1 LVALVT
7 RSAEYQSQGFFKGM
21 NEKQSHPASAS
32 LQKLREKLRELFMF
46 DQADLDFGIYRIM
59 NAKRDEITR
68 FLDDDLL
75 PQVRQSLAELESGD
89 RADIETSLARAIEQ
103 AKELGVDP
111 KTSPKVNQL
120 REQLAATTDIDAVES
135 EVYSHLYEFFRRY
148 YSDGDYMS
156 LRRYKAGVYAIPYE
170 GEEVKL
176 HWANSDQYYIKTTE
190 NFRNYAF
197 KLADGRRVHF
207 KLVEAGTEPNNN
219 KAANGNER
227 RFILNQDAPL
237 TEQDGELVISFAYHP
252 DPEKRKQQQLNA
264 EAVASVLSAEGFM
277 NWTVVLAAKAP
288 TEKNKD
294 RTVLEKHLNDYT
306 AKNTFD
312 YFIHKDLGGFLRR
325 ELDFYIK
332 NEVMY
337 LDDIE
342 LEAAPRVE
350 PYLAKIKAMRR
361 IAHKLIDFLA
371 QLEDFQKKL
380 WLKKKFVTDTRYCMT
395 LDRVPT
401 ELYEAIAKNRDQFQE
416 WGDLY
421 AITEDEMAQTQTQ
434 LQAGVLDND
443 ARFLTIDTLHF
454 DRDFTCKL
462 LASVVDLD
470 EELNGVC
477 FHSDNFQALRLLTAR
492 YENQVKCTYIDPP
505 YNTSASA
512 IPYKNDYKHSSW
524 ATLMRDRLGLLRRI
538 LRNDGAIFVSID
550 KHERSILEYVMDS
563 IFGRENKIEELIWT
577 QNTNDGRSPTYSTNH
592 EYVEVYAKKREAVE
606 NDQKMFR
613 EPKPGYAEVMALI
626 GKLNPQYPSVADVQG
641 AISYL
646 YEQHKTEYK
655 EAVEAEG
662 LDFEE
667 ERRNDPWKGLFN
679 YKFAEYRDDAG
690 RLVPEGEA
698 RQRNANLWVYRESDW
713 TIMSSERK
721 QSDTIRDPNHPNYRY
736 YQPIHPVTH
745 KPCTIS
751 QRGWKGTQFIDPE
764 HPERNS
770 LESLMKDDRIAFGPD
785 EKKVPQ
791 QKRMLHE
798 VQSNVSK
805 SVFVDYSD
813 GEKETMGLFGQ
824 AGLFLAPKHTRYVSR
839 FISQAA
845 QKDDTIL
852 DCFGGSGST
861 AHAVINLNRNDQG
874 YRKYVTAEVAEYF
887 ETLIVR
893 RLKKAVY
900 SANWKQGKPENSGTG
915 LSHAFKIVRLES
927 YEDALNN
934 LNIKSSSVQSNLL
947 EQYNELRED
956 YTLRY
961 LLDVETR
968 GSASLLNVGRFA
980 DPFNYKLNV
989 SKAGSAGET
998 RGANVD
1004 LVETFNYLIGL
1015 RVKHIDSIGGF
1026 CVIEGAN
1033 PKAEKVLIIWRNT
1046 TEKSNEALDQ
1056 FFQKQAY
1063 KTGDNEFDLIYVNGD
1078 NNLENLRRTDETW
1091 KVRLIE
1097 QEFHRLMFDTT
1108 DV

>member
-1 LVALVT
+1 MSESNL
-7 RSAEYQSQGFFKGM
+7 SKFK
-21 NEKQSHPASAS
+21 
-32 LQKLREKLRELFMF
+32 KLLAELFMF

-59 NAKRDEITR
+59 NAKRGEITR
-68 FLDDDLL
+68 FLDNDLL

-89 RADIETSLARAIEQ
+89 RAQIEGELVKAVEQ
-103 AKELGVDP
+103 ARELGVDAES
-111 KTSPKVNQL
+111 TEKVKRL
-120 REQLAATTDIDAVES
+120 REQIAATTDIEAIES
-135 EVYSHLYEFFRRY
+135 EVFSHLYEFFRRY
-148 YSDGDYMS
+148 YSDGDFLS

-176 HWANSDQYYIKTTE
+176 HWANADQYYIKTSE
-190 NFRNYAF
+190 NFRDYAF

-207 KLVEAGTEPNNN
+207 KLTDADTETNNN
-219 KAANGNER
+219 KSANGNER
-227 RFILNQDAPL
+227 RFILKQDTPL
-237 TEQDGELVISFAYHP
+237 VEQDGELIIGFEYRP
-252 DPEKRKQQQLNA
+252 DAEKRKQAQLNT
-264 EAVASVLSAEGFM
+264 EGVSLVLSAEGFM
-277 NWTVVLAAKAP
+277 NWTASLGAKAP

-294 RTVLEKHLNDYT
+294 RTVLEKHLTDYT

-342 LEAAPRVE
+342 SDSAPRVE
-350 PYLAKIKAMRR
+350 QYLAKIKAMRR
-361 IAHKLIDFLA
+361 IAHKIIDFLA

-380 WLKKKFVTDTRYCMT
+380 WLKRKFVIDARYCMT

-401 ELYEAIAKNRDQFQE
+401 ALYEEVSNNRDQLQE
-416 WGDLY
+416 WRDLY
-421 AITEDEMAQTQTQ
+421 SIAEEELAQMRAQ
-434 LQAGVLDND
+434 LKTGTLERN
-443 ARFLTIDTLHF
+443 ARFLTVDTRHF
-454 DRDFTCKL
+454 TRDFTWRL
-462 LASVVDLD
+462 LASVGDLD
-470 EELNGVC
+470 QELNGVC
-477 FHSDNFQALRLLTAR
+477 FHSDNFQALRLMSAR
-492 YENQVKCTYIDPP
+492 YENQVKCIYIDPP
-505 YNTSASA
+505 YNTSASS

-524 ATLMRDRLGLLRRI
+524 ATLMRDRLDLLRRI
-538 LRNDGAIFVSID
+538 LKDDGAIFVSID
-550 KHERSILEYVMDS
+550 KHERTILEYAMDS
-563 IFGRENKIEELIWT
+563 IFGRDNKIEELIWT

-592 EYVEVYAKKREAVE
+592 EYVEVYAKRREAVE
-606 NDQKMFR
+606 NDLQMFR
-613 EPKPGYAEVMALI
+613 EPKPGYSEVMALI
-626 GKLNPQYPSVADVQG
+626 AELKPGYPPVSDVQE
-641 AISYL
+641 AIANL
-646 YEQHKTEYK
+646 YEQHKREYK
-655 EAVEAEG
+655 EAVEAED
-662 LDFEE
+662 LDYEE

-679 YKFAEYRDDAG
+679 YKFAEYRDEDG
-690 RLVPEGEA
+690 KLVPENEA

-721 QSDTIRDPNHPNYRY
+721 QSDTIRDPDHPNYRY
-736 YQPIHPVTH
+736 YKPIHPVTH
-745 KPCTIS
+745 RPCNLS

-770 LESLMKDDRIAFGPD
+770 LESLMKDERIAFGPD

-813 GEKETMGLFGQ
+813 GEKETTALFGQ

-839 FISQAA
+839 FIAQAS
-845 QKDDTIL
+845 QKDSTIL

-861 AHAVINLNRNDQG
+861 SHAVINLNREDKG
-874 YRKYVTAEVAEYF
+874 SRKYVTAEVAEYF
-887 ETLIVR
+887 EKLIVR

-900 SANWKQGKPENSGTG
+900 SANWRQGKPENPDTG
-915 LSHAFKIVRLES
+915 LSHAFKIVQLES

-934 LNIKSSSVQSNLL
+934 LDIARSSGQSNLL
-947 EQYNELRED
+947 EQHGELRED
-956 YTLRY
+956 YMLRY
-961 LLDVETR
+961 MLDVETR
-968 GSASLLNVGRFA
+968 GSASLLNVEQFA
-980 DPFNYKLNV
+980 DPFKYKLNV
-989 SKAGSAGET
+989 SNGGSAGET
-998 RGANVD
+998 RPVDVD

-1015 RVKHIDSIGGF
+1015 RVKHIDSISGF
-1026 CVIEGAN
+1026 RVIEGTN
-1033 PKAEKVLIIWRNT
+1033 PNGEKVLIIWRNT
-1046 TEKSNEALDQ
+1046 TEKSNTDLDQ

-1078 NNLENLRRTDETW
+1078 NNLENLRRADETW

-1097 QEFHRLMFDTT
+1097 REFHRLMFDVR